1 MGVKNAVR
9 LGEEFRSASTIGD
22 NPNRSAVS
30 ENMETQ
36 SSPMPYR
43 SMKWTCSAVIDSAA
57 SEDDPAAW
65 RKTVGWVAPHLNAT
79 LRMLGLSPETRK
91 VRDQYKEHEPD
102 ALDRLRAA
110 RRLQL
115 HPDEQARVDADSSR
129 LTEMRQRAIGW
140 AKDGDTMQ

>member
-1 MGVKNAVR
+1 MPRRPRNALTNAVKAAIK
-9 LGEEFRSASTIGD
+9 ASTHLDPEDGA
-22 NPNRSAVS
+22 AVALAL
-30 ENMETQ
+30 TLAQ
-36 SSPMPYR
+36 
-43 SMKWTCSAVIDSAA
+43 AIDSAA
-57 SEDDPAAW
+57 AEDDPAAF
-65 RKTVGWVAPHLNAT
+65 RKQAGWLGPHLASV
-79 LRMLGLSPETRK
+79 LRSLALTPETRPN
-91 VRDQYKEHEPD
+91 RERYKQHEPD

>member
-1 MGVKNAVR
+1 MMPRRSKHAMLNAVKR
-9 LGEEFRSASTIGD
+9 
-22 NPNRSAVS
+22 AVAAATHL
-30 ENMETQ
+30 EPEDEAQ
-36 SSPMPYR
+36 VQVALQLA
-43 SMKWTCSAVIDSAA
+43 AVIDSAA

-110 RRLQL
+110 RRIQL

-140 AKDGDTMQ
+140 AKDGDAMQ